1 VSCRRSDIEALNA
14 YENSRIP
21 RTAIIY
27 DRSAT
32 QGYKA
37 YQPDSENT
45 FTEMMKPSFRSQDD
59 FEAWLYR
66 YNPVAQ
72 KRKVY

>member
-1 VSCRRSDIEALNA
+1 MLK
-14 YENSRIP
+14 SRIP

-45 FTEMMKPSFRSQDD
+45 FTEMMKPSFRVRMTLKHGFIAIIQSLKSEK
-59 FEAWLYR
+59 FI
-66 YNPVAQ
+66 
-72 KRKVY
+72 KRL

>member
-1 VSCRRSDIEALNA
+1 VSCRRSNIEAALNA

-27 DRSAT
+27 DRAT